1 MKLTKRTSSP
11 GTWRDGERFE
21 VVPEG
26 TVAALEQEC
35 EHQRE
40 IINGS
45 DHLSRIAALEQ
56 ELDEWQER
64 DDVRCRLIAEQ
75 GAEVERLRAA
85 LQWLVNLAHGMG
97 KAGGPPEEGEWDAAW
112 KNAADCL
119 IGALTEGED

>member
-56 ELDEWQER
+56 AAKD
-64 DDVRCRLIAEQ
+64 AEYVAKQ
-75 GAEVERLRAA
+75 RHNQAKLNR
-85 LQWLVNLAHGMG
+85 
-97 KAGGPPEEGEWDAAW
+97 
-112 KNAADCL
+112 
-119 IGALTEGED
+119 